1 LRQKHWSSSSCHE
14 TNNIN
19 VGNFNNLVNL
29 TIENSVTGTIKINEV
44 EANLTIIVEGMG
56 DIVANSDVNNLE
68 KHDKK

>member
-1 LRQKHWSSSSCHE
+1 LRQKHWSSSSCQE
-14 TNNIN
+14 PNNIN

-29 TIENSVTGTIKINEV
+29 TIGNSVTGTIKKNEV

-68 KHDKK
+68 KHDK